1 MAPDGS
7 PAPLRVLGVTG
18 GVGAGKSTVARRLA
32 KRLGGQVHDADAIVA
47 HLWRQEEVLEAVEA
61 ALGPGLRSPDGSLD
75 REALSR
81 RIFRDPAARQGIEGL
96 LHPRVRRQLAADLR
110 AQAAATPGSW
120 AVLDIPL
127 LREGGLDA
135 LCQAVVHVDVPAE
148 ERCRRACARHGW
160 KPATWEAREAAQMPE
175 AEKAALAD
183 NRLDHDRPED
193 DSGLATALDAL
204 AATLKEQLATA
215 DLAPLLAPLEA

>member
-18 GVGAGKSTVARRLA
+18 GVGAGKSTIARQLAERLA
-32 KRLGGQVHDADAIVA
+32 GQVHDADAIVT
-47 HLWRQEEVLEAVEA
+47 HLWRQEEVLGAVEA
-61 ALGPGLRSPDGSLD
+61 ALGPGLRGADGSLD
-75 REALSR
+75 REALSQ
-81 RIFRDPAARQGIEGL
+81 RIFGDPAVRQALEAL

-110 AQAAATPGSW
+110 LQATETPGAW

-127 LREGGLDA
+127 LREGGLDT
-135 LCQAVVHVDVPAE
+135 LCQAVVHVDVPPQ

-160 KPATWEAREAAQMPE
+160 EPATWEAREAAQMPE

-183 NRLDHDRPED
+183 HRLDHDRPQD
-193 DSGLATALDAL
+193 DPGLAAALDAL
-204 AATLKEQLATA
+204 AATLEEQLAA
-215 DLAPLLAPLEA
+215 IDLAPLLAPLEA